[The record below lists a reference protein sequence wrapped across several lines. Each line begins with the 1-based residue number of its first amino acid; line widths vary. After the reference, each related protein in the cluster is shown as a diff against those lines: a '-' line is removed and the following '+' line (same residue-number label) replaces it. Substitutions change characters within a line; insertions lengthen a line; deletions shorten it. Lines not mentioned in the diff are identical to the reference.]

1 VGDAV
6 EQRRGH
12 LGIAEHGRPFAEGEV
27 RGDDDAGP
35 LIKLADEV
43 EQQLPSRAGERQIT
57 ELVENDQVEPRQLR
71 RQGPAFADPG
81 LLFEACHQTTLTTA
95 RTDELAIIDQVL
107 QGEIH
112 LPPHACTVVQVQ
124 ALPRLSNGKYD
135 FKAMDGLAPSREKA
149 PSFEAMFEGFNNEPF
164 SLRKLTAF
172 LGLASR
178 RIAHHCA
185 DILLLDVAATSIFEI
200 FEEFGTESPDR
211 IGRETRFIDIS
222 TDSLSFVN
230 ASIALEGYLGFIP
243 PRWDQLSLA
252 ELEELKHVAH
262 V

>member
-1 VGDAV
+1 MRYVS
-6 EQRRGH
+6 RN
-12 LGIAEHGRPFAEGEV
+12 V
-27 RGDDDAGP
+27 R
-35 LIKLADEV
+35 
-43 EQQLPSRAGERQIT
+43 
-57 ELVENDQVEPRQLR
+57 
-71 RQGPAFADPG
+71 
-81 LLFEACHQTTLTTA
+81 
-95 RTDELAIIDQVL
+95 
-107 QGEIH
+107 
-112 LPPHACTVVQVQ
+112 
-124 ALPRLSNGKYD
+124 
-135 FKAMDGLAPSREKA
+135 LAP
-149 PSFEAMFEGFNNEPF
+149 PSVSINVR
-164 SLRKLTAF
+164 RKSPIIARPADHHCKPLQLTAF